1 MRPFLPLVLVL
12 SVVSGARA
20 QTVII
25 NRPPSIGSFPAQHQR
40 VTVNVTLATP
50 AAAGTSA
57 GDVTNSMAAA
67 NTSLF
72 GIVNHQCDVL
82 GAQLNGDCRLIAI
95 TTNGGI
101 SERMPSF
108 GSPPPSTP
116 TISVTANAT
125 FEIDPKP
132 SAPTP

>member
-72 GIVNHQCDVL
+72 GIVNH
-82 GAQLNGDCRLIAI
+82 
-95 TTNGGI
+95 
-101 SERMPSF
+101 
-108 GSPPPSTP
+108 
-116 TISVTANAT
+116 
-125 FEIDPKP
+125 
-132 SAPTP
+132 